1 MSEEQRK
8 ELELVWKS
16 QITRQI
22 IDLTKK
28 CFESCVP
35 NPNTKGLN
43 KNDKVCFQNCV
54 SNYLDSAAIISASL
68 QSGPQTR

>member
-1 MSEEQRK
+1 MDEQRK
-8 ELELVWKS
+8 QELELVWKS

-35 NPNTKGLN
+35 NPNSKGLN
-43 KNDKVCFQNCV
+43 K
-54 SNYLDSAAIISASL
+54 S
-68 QSGPQTR
+68 

>member
-1 MSEEQRK
+1 MDEQRK
-8 ELELVWKS
+8 QELELVWKS

-35 NPNTKGLN
+35 NPNSKGLN

-68 QSGPQTR
+68 QGGQQIR